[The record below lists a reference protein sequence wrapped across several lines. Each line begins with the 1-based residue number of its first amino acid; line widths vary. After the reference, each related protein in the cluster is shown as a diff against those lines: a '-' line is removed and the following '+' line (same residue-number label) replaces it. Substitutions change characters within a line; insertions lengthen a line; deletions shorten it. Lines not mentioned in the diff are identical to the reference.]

1 MDAPVTDRLESK
13 KPVRETLESAVVR
26 FAGDSGDGMQ
36 ITGGQF
42 TLATALSGNDLAT
55 FPDYPAEIR
64 APVGTTF
71 GVSSFQINF
80 GAREILTAGDQIDVL
95 VVMNPAALTVNLGD
109 LRPGGMIIADA
120 NAFQDR
126 NLTKAGYSTNPLEDD
141 SLNSYSVIKVDITDL
156 TLKAVKSVDD
166 VEVTNKESVRAK
178 NMWALGLVLWLFD
191 RDKQP
196 VAEWLAKKFGK
207 LPDIAKINTAALD
220 AGYVYGDVTELGFH
234 AYQVPAAK
242 IPPGEYRG
250 ITGIE
255 SACWGLAA
263 GANFADL
270 SLLYCSYP
278 ITPASNILHA
288 FTRMGADLNIATF
301 QAEDE
306 IAAACAAIGA
316 SYAGQLGVTGSS
328 GPGIALKTEAI
339 GLAAATELPLVIVN
353 VQRGGPSTGMPT
365 KTEQSDLYQALWGR
379 NADTP
384 LVVVS
389 ANSPGHCFDVA
400 IEAVRIATKYM
411 TPVIFLMDGY
421 LANAS
426 EPWAIPD
433 LADYQFAK
441 PDRALP
447 KDFAPY
453 SRDSETLAR
462 PWVAPGTPGGV
473 HRIGGIER
481 KDGSGAI
488 SYDPENHDKMTRLRH
503 DKVMRVAQD
512 IPAQT
517 VDQGKDTGS
526 LAVVAW
532 GSVYGP
538 ASRAV
543 EVLIDEGHDVSHI
556 HISNLWPLPPNLKD
570 LLDGFDHVLV
580 PEMNMGQLARLLRS
594 EYLADLVSLPKVSGR
609 PFKVMEIIDAAH
621 DILGGTNS

>member
-1 MDAPVTDRLESK
+1 MDAPVTDPLNAENSSH
-13 KPVRETLESAVVR
+13 EILESAVVR

-64 APVGTTF
+64 APIGTTF

-95 VVMNPAALTVNLGD
+95 VVMNPAALKVNLED
-109 LRPGGMIIADA
+109 LRQGGMIIADES
-120 NAFQDR
+120 AFLER
-126 NLTKAGYSTNPLEDD
+126 NLTKAGYDTNPLEDG
-141 SLNSYSVIKVDITDL
+141 SLNNYSLLTVPITDL
-156 TLKAVKSVDD
+156 TLKAVKSVED
-166 VEVTNKESVRAK
+166 VDVTNKESVRAK
-178 NMWALGLVLWLFD
+178 NMWALGLVLWLFE
-191 RDKQP
+191 REKKP
-196 VAEWLAKKFGK
+196 VAAWLDKKFGK
-207 LPDIAKINTAALD
+207 LPDIAKINIAALD
-220 AGYVYGDVTELGFH
+220 AGYIYGDVTETGFH
-234 AYQVPAAK
+234 PYKVPAAK
-242 IPPGEYRG
+242 IDAGLYRG
-250 ITGIE
+250 VTGIE
-255 SACWGLAA
+255 AACWGLAA

-278 ITPASNILHA
+278 ITPASNILHM
-288 FTRMGADLNIATF
+288 FTRMGADCNIATF

-339 GLAAATELPLVIVN
+339 GLAAATELPLVVVN

-384 LVVVS
+384 LVVIS
-389 ANSPGHCFDVA
+389 ANNPGHCFDVA
-400 IEAVRIATKYM
+400 VEAVRIATKYM
-411 TPVIFLMDGY
+411 TPVMLLMDGY
-421 LANAS
+421 IANAS
-426 EPWAIPD
+426 NPWSIPD
-433 LADYQFAK
+433 LADYEFDTVDK
-441 PDRALP
+441 TLP

-453 SRDSETLAR
+453 KRDPETLAR
-462 PWVAPGTPGGV
+462 PWIAPGTPGGI

-481 KDGSGAI
+481 KDQTGEI
-488 SYDPENHDKMTRLRH
+488 SYDPDNHEKMTNLRH
-503 DKVMRVAQD
+503 DKIMRVADD
-512 IPAQT
+512 IPEQN
-517 VDQGKDTGS
+517 VDQGKNTGK

-543 EVLIDEGHDVSHI
+543 EALIDEGHEVSHI
-556 HISNLWPLPPNLKD
+556 HISNLWPLPSNLKKV
-570 LLDGFDHVLV
+570 LDGFEKILV
-580 PEMNMGQLARLLRS
+580 PEMNMGQMSRLLRS
-594 EYLADLVSLPKVSGR
+594 EYLVDLISLPKVSGR
-609 PFKVMEIIDAAH
+609 PFKVTEIIDAAH
-621 DILGGTNS
+621 DVLGACKS